1 MDPSSLYFNMEPR
14 MNTDVNAVDHD
25 LVQKALKDFNSTYDE
40 YERTGNKPTTQ
51 SILFYI
57 MKKYNLVNLE
67 KERELFA
74 INALICLVG
83 KGE

>member
-1 MDPSSLYFNMEPR
+1 
-14 MNTDVNAVDHD
+14 MNTDINAVDYE

-40 YERTGNKPTTQ
+40 YERTGNKPTPQ

>member
-1 MDPSSLYFNMEPR
+1 
-14 MNTDVNAVDHD
+14 MNTDVNTVNYE

-40 YERTGNKPTTQ
+40 YERTGNKPTAQ